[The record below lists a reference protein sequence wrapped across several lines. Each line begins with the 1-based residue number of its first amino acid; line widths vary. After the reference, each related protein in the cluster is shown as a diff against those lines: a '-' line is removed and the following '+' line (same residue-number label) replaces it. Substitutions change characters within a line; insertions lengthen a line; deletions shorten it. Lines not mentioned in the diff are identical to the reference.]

1 MKTAPS
7 EELQGVAEEIVEVDV
22 DENKIIGDPNAP
34 NKDTNTGPVPAKL
47 FQGLHNPLGTSD
59 NPTLNVRSLV
69 QTQNTPQASTSTS
82 QLTPDTLKRMG
93 YKRVHGYIVRAEPS
107 KPKRSRWS

>member
-34 NKDTNTGPVPAKL
+34 NKDTNTIVKVVTGEDVTIPSEEKSALK
-47 FQGLHNPLGTSD
+47 FQLVTTI
-59 NPTLNVRSLV
+59 TLNIL
-69 QTQNTPQASTSTS
+69 
-82 QLTPDTLKRMG
+82 PDQQG
-93 YKRVHGYIVRAEPS
+93 
-107 KPKRSRWS
+107 

>member
-34 NKDTNTGPVPAKL
+34 NKDTNTCRAANCCSSRILRASPVL
-47 FQGLHNPLGTSD
+47 FVISRNFAVAY
-59 NPTLNVRSLV
+59 TL
-69 QTQNTPQASTSTS
+69 
-82 QLTPDTLKRMG
+82 
-93 YKRVHGYIVRAEPS
+93 
-107 KPKRSRWS
+107 W

>member
-34 NKDTNTGPVPAKL
+34 NKDTNTGCLLLAFCYLL
-47 FQGLHNPLGTSD
+47 FATCFLL
-59 NPTLNVRSLV
+59 LV
-69 QTQNTPQASTSTS
+69 TCF
-82 QLTPDTLKRMG
+82 
-93 YKRVHGYIVRAEPS
+93 
-107 KPKRSRWS
+107 